1 MSRRTPFIV
10 PFLLALSIVLTG
22 CGGKASTATGTPGG
36 GSQPETTAPAQP
48 QSSPAGGAASAEP
61 QCPAS
66 NAKNFAKTR
75 FVLHSAEGFGA
86 FHRYLYKPYKAG
98 AFTKGSSGRLKT
110 FLKAGAAALFIKRQ
124 VRLAS
129 EDVKANPTLCKVIAA
144 PLAKVGDEI
153 SGAVTKLKGG
163 DPSGIEDAQR
173 SIDNIK
179 RSAASNGVAVEEDA
193 NQSLTGTG

>member
-1 MSRRTPFIV
+1 MSRRTPLIV
-10 PFLLALSIVLTG
+10 PLLLALSIVLTA

-36 GSQPETTAPAQP
+36 GVPATAPAQP
-48 QSSPAGGAASAEP
+48 QSNASDGAASAGS

-75 FVLHSAEGFGA
+75 FVLHTAEGFGA

-98 AFTKGSSGRLKT
+98 AFSKGSSGRIQT

-129 EDVKANPTLCKVIAA
+129 EDVKANPTLCKAIAA
-144 PLAKVGDEI
+144 PLAKVGDGI

-163 DPSGIEDAQR
+163 DPSGIEDAQK

-179 RSAASNGVAVEEDA
+179 SSAASSGVAVEEDA